1 MGSFRG
7 RELSLQFRLA
17 MGMIVMLAL
26 LVGGSLISLASVSR
40 STSLIDRVASTGTAT
55 AAMERRVA
63 KAHRNEDNL
72 TRLIGLALGL
82 GVATVVVISLMVSRS
97 IRRPLKELE
106 TGAEHFAR
114 GDLDY
119 RIPIRRRDELG
130 AALDMFN
137 TMASALEDGQD
148 DLEHRAFH
156 DRLTGLP
163 NSSLFHDR
171 LLHALARQERDHRG
185 LAVLMVDLD
194 EFKTVNDTLGHAA
207 GDRLLEF
214 VADNLRASLRPSDTA
229 ARLGGD
235 EFAVLLEDIRGR
247 HEAVQVA
254 ERILTALTRELLI
267 EEKEVFVKASVGI
280 AMSQGGE
287 TGEQVLGNADAAM
300 YAAKARGTGGFQIFD
315 GAMHAGR
322 RERLDLKTDLQT
334 ALERKQLVVHYQPLF
349 DLTTGKVLSAE
360 ALVRWNH
367 PERGVVLPGEFLPLA
382 EESGLIVDIG
392 RFVLEEASRQL
403 RWWQLEYD
411 HEFEISVNLSGRQL
425 QDPNIVEVV
434 KQILDATP
442 VAPFSVTLEV
452 TESVLM
458 RDTKATMQKLKA
470 LGGLGLHL
478 AIDDFGTGY
487 SSLAYL
493 RQFPIETIKI
503 DGSFVQTVADGP
515 EDSALARAVIKLA
528 DTLGM
533 KTSAE
538 GVETQA
544 QADQLVM
551 LGCHVGQGFLFSAS
565 MSPPEIE
572 RLMTL
577 QERAP
582 VTAAGDATV

>member
-1 MGSFRG
+1 MGLFRG
-7 RELSLQFRLA
+7 RESSLQFRLA
-17 MGMIVMLAL
+17 MGMLVMLTL
-26 LVGGSLISLASVSR
+26 LVAGSLISLTSVSR
-40 STSLIDRVASTGTAT
+40 STSLVDRIASTGKAT

-63 KAHRNEDNL
+63 KAHLNQENL

-82 GVATVVVISLMVSRS
+82 GVATVVVISLLVSRS
-97 IRRPLKELE
+97 IRRPLKELK
-106 TGAEHFAR
+106 TGAEHFSR

-137 TMASALEDGQD
+137 RMASALGNGQE
-148 DLEHRAFH
+148 DLEHRVFH

-163 NSSLFHDR
+163 NGSLFHDR
-171 LLHALARQERDHRG
+171 LLHALARQERDHRR

-214 VADNLRASLRPSDTA
+214 VADNLRASLRPADTA

-235 EFAVLLEDIRGR
+235 EFAILLEDIRGR
-247 HEAVQVA
+247 QEAVQVA
-254 ERILTALTRELLI
+254 ERILSAFTKEFLI
-267 EEKEVFVKASVGI
+267 EGKEVFVKASVGI
-280 AMSQGGE
+280 AMSQGGD
-287 TGEQVLGNADAAM
+287 TGDQVLGNADAAM
-300 YAAKARGTGGFQIFD
+300 YAAKAGGKGGFQIFD
-315 GAMHAGR
+315 GAMHAGLM
-322 RERLDLKTDLQT
+322 ERLDLKTDLQT
-334 ALERKQLVVHYQPLF
+334 ALERKQLMVHYQPLF
-349 DLTTGKVLSAE
+349 DLTTGKLLSAE

-411 HEFEISVNLSGRQL
+411 HEFQLSVNLSGRQL

-434 KQILDATP
+434 KQILDAVP
-442 VAPFSVTLEV
+442 IAPSSLTLEV
-452 TESVLM
+452 TETVLM

-470 LGGLGLHL
+470 LRGAGLHL

-503 DGSFVQTVADGP
+503 DGSFVRAVADGP

-533 KTSAE
+533 KTIAE

-544 QADQLVM
+544 QADQLVV
-551 LGCHVGQGFLFSAS
+551 LGCHVGQGFLFRAS
-565 MSPPEIE
+565 MSATELDG
-572 RLMTL
+572 LMAL
-577 QERAP
+577 QRKAS
-582 VTAAGDATV
+582 VTAAPGAAV